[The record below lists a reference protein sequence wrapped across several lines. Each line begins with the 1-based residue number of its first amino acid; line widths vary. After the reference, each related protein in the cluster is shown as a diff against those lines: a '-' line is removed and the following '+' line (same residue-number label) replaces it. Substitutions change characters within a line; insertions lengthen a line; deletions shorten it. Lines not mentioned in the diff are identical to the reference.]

1 MARTARRKSKS
12 AAKKR
17 KVGASTK
24 SPAKIAVKTASKPG
38 SRTAS
43 KSKSRSLKPAKSR
56 TISDST
62 KPDPLDALID
72 AAAGAL
78 SLTIE
83 PAWKAPVRANLQVIL
98 GQAALF
104 AGFALPDDADPAPI
118 FRA

>member
-1 MARTARRKSKS
+1 MARTARRKSKN

-17 KVGASTK
+17 KAGASTR
-24 SPAKIAVKTASKPG
+24 SPAKIATKTASK
-38 SRTAS
+38 TAR
-43 KSKSRSLKPAKSR
+43 KSKSRSLKPTKSR
-56 TISDST
+56 AISDSA

-104 AGFALPDDADPAPI
+104 AGFALPDDAEPAPI